1 MVSAV
6 KQLADYLGEQDM
18 HTRNISNK
26 SISTNL
32 YNIVQA
38 LIEDLNARAVS
49 SGGVNK
55 SQSWY
60 SMWILLQ
67 RLGENVISLPFSNE
81 LIQTFIVIKRQWVHL
96 SIQNT

>member
-1 MVSAV
+1 
-6 KQLADYLGEQDM
+6 M

-38 LIEDLNARAVS
+38 LIEGLNARAVS

-55 SQSWY
+55 SQS
-60 SMWILLQ
+60 
-67 RLGENVISLPFSNE
+67 
-81 LIQTFIVIKRQWVHL
+81 
-96 SIQNT
+96 

>member
-55 SQSWY
+55 SQS
-60 SMWILLQ
+60 
-67 RLGENVISLPFSNE
+67 
-81 LIQTFIVIKRQWVHL
+81 
-96 SIQNT
+96 